1 MYNDTITVFNRK
13 IDDNGDYWFPTVL
26 HNVHLNTDRAAM
38 LARYGENTQDS
49 AALNIRYQTSGETK
63 TIEGKTW
70 LPPKEW
76 EKLENVSEHITFKS
90 GDTFD
95 FFIKGEWPGVN
106 PINNDEYLD
115 LNGFYNYMNKEY
127 DFVFAI
133 SSVGGPYSVIPHFE
147 ILGR

>member
-1 MYNDTITVFNRK
+1 MYNDTITIFNRK

-26 HNVHLNTDRAAM
+26 HNVHLNTDRAAI
-38 LARYGENTQDS
+38 LARYGESTQDT
-49 AALNIRYQTSGETK
+49 ATLNVRYRLVDGVAM
-63 TIEGKTW
+63 IGDKTW

-76 EKLENVSEHITFKS
+76 EKLDDVSQHITFKS

-106 PINNDEYLD
+106 PISNDEYMD

-127 DFVFAI
+127 DFVFAV

-147 ILGR
+147 IMGR